1 MDSESEDVPDYGGP
15 SPKSLVEKLQACL
28 PKNAVI
34 LSIRERLS
42 KMR

>member
-1 MDSESEDVPDYGGP
+1 MDSESEDILDYGGP
-15 SPKSLVEKLQACL
+15 SPKSMFQKVQACL

-42 KMR
+42 KMK